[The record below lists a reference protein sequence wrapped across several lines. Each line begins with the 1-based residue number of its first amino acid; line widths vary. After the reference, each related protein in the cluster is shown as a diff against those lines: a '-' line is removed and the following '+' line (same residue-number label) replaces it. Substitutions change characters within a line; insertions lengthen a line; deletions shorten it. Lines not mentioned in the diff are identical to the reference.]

1 MREFVPQRA
10 MRCPRVEGERAR
22 SIFCLCKKAAKVA
35 FDLRAKRGRS
45 LLAFP
50 RCASRSFVSCGSRR
64 RCSRAHCF
72 PDISGSSFCSS
83 PTTQSLFVAGAMLFT
98 LTSTMQPDRL
108 TLVTFAAAIA
118 VGFIGAGPP
127 WLRPT
132 NGVGFVFVA
141 ATGRLAFL
149 NFRPLVVVGQA
160 SYSLYLST
168 RSSDAGLSPT

>member
-1 MREFVPQRA
+1 
-10 MRCPRVEGERAR
+10 
-22 SIFCLCKKAAKVA
+22 
-35 FDLRAKRGRS
+35 
-45 LLAFP
+45 
-50 RCASRSFVSCGSRR
+50 
-64 RCSRAHCF
+64 
-72 PDISGSSFCSS
+72 
-83 PTTQSLFVAGAMLFT
+83 MLFT

-160 SYSLYLST
+160 SYSLYLIHQVVGYWVISNFEQLGIPPLVAIAVAALLG
-168 RSSDAGLSPT
+168 RSSDGTLDTGLHCAL